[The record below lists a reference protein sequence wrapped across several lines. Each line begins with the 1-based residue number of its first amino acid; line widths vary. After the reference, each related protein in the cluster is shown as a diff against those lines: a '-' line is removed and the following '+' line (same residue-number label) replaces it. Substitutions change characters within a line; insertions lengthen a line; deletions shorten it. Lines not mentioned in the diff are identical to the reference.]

1 MDKSINSVKNNL
13 KIKDIYIISN
23 DTLYLKNFKH
33 KFNYENENYNFIIVS
48 NENFKIPIY
57 KNFDFIPI
65 IILDLDIYNNIGLNI
80 LDNLLR
86 NIIWYPLILINN
98 NQKINFEMLEE
109 FGYLFMI
116 SKFAHRDLLMEKIKI
131 IIDKFNNKLNLFG
144 IDFISV
150 IKLIELIKKTGLMI
164 INNNELRGY
173 VFFKDGIINNFQI
186 EGLNIKS
193 ADDLKTLL
201 NLDIRIIYINHF
213 KKNKFEKTK
222 NNQLEYKENEIKINK
237 IVDKNFNLDN
247 SDFKEEVIKFY
258 ELQKSILKRGLIS
271 SNLYYK
277 NKNLIL
283 VNDKKNIK
291 MLNNFLN
298 FIIKV
303 KEIINIDSYKF
314 GNYCILNLSDN
325 KFLLI
330 YDLETVSA
338 YFLIDGKEI
347 KLGYLINIFIPS
359 IKEFVDNK
367 FKILGGENESTKI
380 K

>member
-23 DTLYLKNFKH
+23 DALYLKNFKH

-237 IVDKNFNLDN
+237 IFDKNFNLDN